1 MDAGIADKGPQ
12 LDANGWRM
20 LPLMTWAVEWEADI
34 YAIGPRMEDPR
45 FSVSAEVKGWVLK
58 IQGLAITSG

>member
-1 MDAGIADKGPQ
+1 
-12 LDANGWRM
+12 M